1 MSGRSHNT
9 CFQRQSWFVLPWVL
23 TSFAVCLC
31 SGSSASADDLGP
43 NPVLAKQL
51 TEMLTSGF
59 GRGAAALKGAQR
71 QFDSAKDQA
80 PKDPRVDFAYGLVL
94 LKQLKNKDALE
105 RFQSATE
112 VDGPEFWPAWQALVW
127 SHFVAKDYSSGYSR
141 LTELAKRL
149 SRSQEDLVEREQV
162 AEWIGQVLAA
172 LQKSV
177 DTLKQREALLRED
190 ELLAEILGPALS
202 PAVSRGKSSVHAMH
216 ALMEGDVQQ
225 AREIAQAKEEKERA
239 EREKQVAKDLEA
251 SAEKRESLKK
261 TAEDAKKYLD
271 QQLAAFDKQLT
282 RLEKDYEFLQKR
294 VMSLTA
300 SQLQI
305 GTEMSLL
312 SQQAG
317 ALSNN
322 GNGNGGRNGN
332 ANAQLAQVYQQRMGV
347 LELQQIRYQVD
358 MDQTLASTMAVS
370 QRAQMVVGQRN
381 AAVRQYE
388 RATGQIVQQDSA
400 IDKWQDRLKKDGEK
414 LKEQPKPKAG
424 PVANKIQQARSFR
437 TYVDL
442 DLNQERDRL
451 LDTFAV
457 AQSEKPDSQ

>member
-1 MSGRSHNT
+1 MSGRSRNT
-9 CFQRQSWFVLPWVL
+9 CFQRQARFVLPWVL
-23 TSFAVCLC
+23 ISVFAFWG
-31 SGSSASADDLGP
+31 SGNSASADDLGP

-51 TEMLTSGF
+51 TEMLTTGF

-105 RFQSATE
+105 HFQSATE

-190 ELLAEILGPALS
+190 ELLAEILGPALT

-294 VMSLTA
+294 VMSLTT

-305 GTEMSLL
+305 GTEMNLL

-317 ALSNN
+317 VLSN
-322 GNGNGGRNGN
+322 NGNGGRNGN
-332 ANAQLAQVYQQRMGV
+332 SNAQLAQVYQQRMGA
-347 LELQQIRYQVD
+347 LELQQIRYQVE

-388 RATGQIVQQDSA
+388 RATGQLVQQDSA

-424 PVANKIQQARSFR
+424 AVANKIQQARSFR

-457 AQSEKPDSQ
+457 ALSEKPDSP